1 MDVEAAFKNIRNIF
15 QTLSNT
21 SGAKVSLTYVGLEA
35 GVVKPWEARVEAREA
50 KHETANGALTMLHDE
65 LKKEL
70 LTKVA
75 STEAEAQRLRKF
87 VATLG
92 N

>member
-1 MDVEAAFKNIRNIF
+1 MDVESAFKNIRNIF
-15 QTLSNT
+15 QTLSGT

-35 GVVKPWEARVEAREA
+35 GVTKPWQAQVDAREA
-50 KHETANGALTMLHDE
+50 KHETANGALNMLHDE

-70 LTKVA
+70 LNKA
-75 STEAEAQRLRKF
+75 SSTESEAQRLRKF
-87 VATLG
+87 IATLG

>member
-1 MDVEAAFKNIRNIF
+1 MDVESSFKNIRNVF
-15 QTLSNT
+15 QTLSGT

-35 GVVKPWEARVEAREA
+35 GVVKPWEARIEAREA
-50 KHETANGALTMLHDE
+50 KHETANGALTMLYDE

-70 LTKVA
+70 LHKVA

-87 VATLG
+87 AATLG